1 MSDTDTDTRTLIT
14 AVNLIFKHLLTKY
27 IKQHLS
33 IIDAI

>member
-1 MSDTDTDTRTLIT
+1 LIT
-14 AVNLIFKHLLTKY
+14 AVDLIFKHLLTKY